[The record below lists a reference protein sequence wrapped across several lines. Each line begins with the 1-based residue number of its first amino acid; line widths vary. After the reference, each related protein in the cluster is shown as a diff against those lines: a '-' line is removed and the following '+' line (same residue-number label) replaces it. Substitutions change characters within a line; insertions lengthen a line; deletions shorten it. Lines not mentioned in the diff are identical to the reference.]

1 MTVSEHGTLQP
12 YVTPQGAQSGSVASM
27 AHDTEYKGTG
37 KASDVDSAA
46 APDLGY
52 TAVSILSGSCC
63 GAVSSTVYF
72 AENVCIYN
80 AMEALAMLLITGI
93 LCSRI
98 NNNLIVGH
106 FAFIGLCQLYA
117 LLYAADKGLQ
127 SQNILQS
134 SDSAAYLLK
143 INLPIVRTYMS
154 VLYMSHCTGDC
165 RMHAC
170 SALAYPAS
178 KYCGTVWYCCVAVS
192 VYSAYSPGISPLG
205 RDLAVVM
212 NGQIW

>member
-1 MTVSEHGTLQP
+1 
-12 YVTPQGAQSGSVASM
+12 M

-37 KASDVDSAA
+37 KASDVDSTA

-63 GAVSSTVYF
+63 GAVSGTVYS

-80 AMEALAMLLITGI
+80 AIEALPTLLITGI

-98 NNNLIVGH
+98 NNNLIVGR
-106 FAFIGLCQLYA
+106 FGFIGLCQLYA

-127 SQNILQS
+127 CPNILQS
-134 SDSAAYLLK
+134 GDSAAYLLK

-154 VLYMSHCTGDC
+154 VLYMSHCTGGC

-170 SALAYPAS
+170 RALAHTGS
-178 KYCGTVWYCCVAVS
+178 KYCGTVWYCCAAVS
-192 VYSAYSPGISPLG
+192 VYSAYSPSISPLG

-212 NGQIW
+212 NGQTW